1 MAISSFTRHLKC
13 PWCHDGEVL
22 ADGKA
27 KVSVSAQC
35 PKCHK
40 FFIGSLDSLKTE
52 RSSACKRLG
61 RNR

>member
-1 MAISSFTRHLKC
+1 MVKSAFTRHLKC
-13 PWCHDGEVL
+13 PWCQQGEVL

-40 FFIGSLDSLKTE
+40 FFTGSLDTLKTE
-52 RSSACKRLG
+52 RSTACKRLG
-61 RNR
+61 RNK

>member
-1 MAISSFTRHLKC
+1 MGVYLFNRYLKC
-13 PWCHDGEVL
+13 PWCRDGEVL

-27 KVSVSAQC
+27 KVRISVQC

-40 FFIGSLDSLKTE
+40 FFTGSLDTLITE
-52 RSSACKRLG
+52 RSAACKRLG